1 MKRYLFFVLFL
12 LACGA
17 AARAADDTRAVDV
30 KASHATFAVVHA
42 LIERVTGSVP
52 IVAANVTLG
61 ADGGGTPIAVDATL
75 DPAHI
80 NTGDGDRDG
89 DLVGSDW
96 FDTKKFPLWTFRSS
110 RVTPNADGT
119 FSIAGVLTV
128 HGVGVPVTLAA
139 SLVHGGA
146 HPAYHATTTVDRH
159 AFGMVVTRTDVLV
172 GNEITIVLDVQT
184 K

>member
-1 MKRYLFFVLFL
+1 MNRRSFFVMFA

-17 AARAADDTRAVDV
+17 AAQAADDSRAVDV
-30 KASHATFAVVHA
+30 KASHATFAVQHA

-52 IVAANVTLG
+52 IVAANVTLS
-61 ADGGGTPIAVDATL
+61 ANGTTPVAVDATL

-89 DLVGSDW
+89 DLIGSDW
-96 FDTKKFPLWTFRSS
+96 FDTKKFPLWTFKSS

-119 FSIAGVLTV
+119 FGIAGVLTV
-128 HGVGVPVTLAA
+128 HGVGVPITLAG
-139 SLVHGGA
+139 SLVHGEP
-146 HPAYHATTTVDRH
+146 HPAYHATATVDRH
-159 AFGMVVTRTDVLV
+159 AFGMVVTRTDALV